1 MNVSFYF
8 HLSLSLSPSLSLHI
22 YILLKYI
29 YMYIYIYKYICIY
42 IYMHLYVT
50 HIIIYLQHT
59 RSSVTRRGSLLRTI
73 AALFA
78 CIVRGL
84 QPWLWDRLTH
94 AVLASY
100 FDCTYG
106 TMTEFGE
113 NVQKII
119 QKRTID
125 GAF

>member
-1 MNVSFYF
+1 
-8 HLSLSLSPSLSLHI
+8 
-22 YILLKYI
+22 
-29 YMYIYIYKYICIY
+29 MY
-42 IYMHLYVT
+42 LYVT
-50 HIIIYLQHT
+50 HNQIYSTHAP
-59 RSSVTRRGSLLRTI
+59 VTRCGSFMRTI

-84 QPWLWDRLTH
+84 QPWVWDRLTH

-106 TMTEFGE
+106 KMTEFGE
-113 NVQKII
+113 NVQNII
-119 QKRTID
+119 QKRATD